1 MEQDWITR
9 YEAADRL
16 SRSKQTIARW
26 ITQNDIEQR
35 GQGRYAKYRLSDL
48 LRIKH
53 QSEANKASGRF
64 SSERQPEIAGRPKP
78 DMAYGR

>member
-1 MEQDWITR
+1 MEQTWVTR

-26 ITQNDIEQR
+26 VSENDVAQQ
-35 GQGRYAKYRLSDL
+35 GHGRYAKYRLSDL

-53 QSEANKASGRF
+53 QGEVNKASGRF
-64 SSERQPEIAGRPKP
+64 SSERQPEVAGRPKP
-78 DMAYGR
+78 DLAFGL